1 MAIRYKGF
9 STINQYKKFRLT
21 DFELVK
27 RNLLN
32 HFSIR
37 KGEKLSDPEFGS
49 IIWSMLFEPMTAD
62 VKALIIEDVKKIANY
77 DPRLRVDNILIDEFE
92 YGLQMQIDMTF
103 LPSDQSDTLYLQ
115 FNNKTNSV
123 QTLSL

>member
-1 MAIRYKGF
+1 MAVRYKGF

-21 DFELVK
+21 DFELIK

-37 KGEKLSDPEFGS
+37 KGEKLSDPQFGS
-49 IIWSMLFEPMTAD
+49 IIWNMLYEPMTAD
-62 VKALIIEDVKKIANY
+62 VKSLIVEDVKKIANY

-103 LPSDQSDTLYLQ
+103 LPSNQSDRLYLQ
-115 FNNKTNSV
+115 FNNKTNSM
-123 QTLSL
+123 QTLS

>member
-1 MAIRYKGF
+1 MVIRYKGF

>member
-62 VKALIIEDVKKIANY
+62 VKALIIEDVKKVANY

-103 LPSDQSDTLYLQ
+103 LPSDQSDRLYLQ

-123 QTLSL
+123 QSLSL